1 MSVALSPT
9 SVVELLKRLP
19 LFNSLPERDLLWLA
33 DRTRVDHVEHDAA
46 IFYQGDPC
54 ERVCILKEGQVK
66 IIHHDEGGREVILE
80 MISSGEV
87 FGGSVLFMPR
97 HPATAKA
104 MDDSKVVSFSSDIYA
119 EFLSAHPDVTIKL
132 IRMLG
137 MRLHSMMG
145 LQVLAGERV
154 ERRVAHILLKLA
166 SRVGRPEADGVLIP
180 ISLSRQDLA
189 EMAGTTL
196 ETTIRTMSRFR
207 AQQIIKTL
215 RGGYL
220 LITNEEALRQVAN
233 KT

>member
-1 MSVALSPT
+1 MSVALSPA

-19 LFNSLPERDLLWLA
+19 LFNALSERDLTWLA
-33 DRTRVDHVEHDAA
+33 DRTRVDHLERDAV

-54 ERVCILKEGQVK
+54 DRVCILRQGQVK
-66 IIHHDEGGREVILE
+66 IVHHDEGGREVILE

-87 FGGSVLFMPR
+87 FGGAVLFMPR
-97 HPATAKA
+97 HPATSKA
-104 MDDSKVVSFSSDIYA
+104 MEDSEVVSFSSESYA

-154 ERRVAHILLKLA
+154 ERRVAHIVLKLA
-166 SRVGRPEADGVLIP
+166 SRVGRPDDEGVLIP

-196 ETTIRTMSRFR
+196 ETAIRTMSRFR
-207 AQQIIKTL
+207 AQKLIKTL

-220 LITNEEALRQVAN
+220 LITNEEALRQTAT